1 MLNKLCIA
9 LLLLLCPV
17 SHLLAESRPNVVL
30 IMTDDQGIGD
40 FGCTGNPVIQTPHI
54 DAMAKRSLRLNRF
67 YVSPV
72 CAPTRACL
80 MTGRY
85 NYRTRV
91 VDTFNGRAM
100 MEPTEITLAEVLRD
114 HGYRTGIFGKWHLG
128 DCYPMRANDQG
139 FQRSLVHRGGGIG
152 QASDPLEAAGQY
164 TNPILIDDGEPKRFE
179 GYCTDVYYENAF
191 AFMRE
196 AAKANEPFFVYL
208 PDNCPHGPFE
218 DVPEDWMKAYEGVDL
233 GNDLFPT
240 SLGEPLRKQAN
251 LKKRKQIF
259 SMISNIDENIGQ
271 LYSLLDELKIRDNT
285 IVIFMTDNGP
295 NGNRYRCSLR
305 GTKTSVYEG
314 GIRTLFLW
322 DWPRLGK
329 RKRTSD
335 VVAAHID
342 VFPTLL
348 EACHIPLPP
357 VELDGRSFYA
367 VCRDADRRLPDR
379 TLFIQTHRGNQP
391 VAYHHFAAIG
401 QRWKLVNHSGFGK
414 ETPDAAPNFEL
425 FDLQDD
431 PYEMKDIS
439 PENPGRVQEMKAAYD
454 RWFHDVSQTRVDN
467 YDIPRIKLGSDAEKV
482 TVLSRQDWR
491 RSPRH
496 ETPNESRRQ
505 WLLSNPTERKYQ
517 VTIHFPQDLKFG
529 TVILHCNGHQFN
541 SSKIPH
547 TRGKHR
553 VVFEGIPLPQGNI
566 KLWVSS
572 PQEDSDNLAYQVE
585 LKAM

>member
-9 LLLLLCPV
+9 LLLLLCTV

-100 MEPTEITLAEVLRD
+100 MDPTEITLAEVLRD

-152 QASDPLEAAGQY
+152 QPSDPLEAAGQY
-164 TNPILIDDGEPKRFE
+164 TNPILMDDGEPKRFE
-179 GYCTDVYYENAF
+179 GYCTDVYYENAL

-218 DVPEDWMKAYEGVDL
+218 DAPKDWMKAYEGVDL
-233 GNDLFPT
+233 GNDQFPT
-240 SLGEPLRKQAN
+240 SRGEPLRKQAN
-251 LKKRKQIF
+251 LKKRQQIF

-271 LYSLLDELKIRDNT
+271 LYSLLDELKIRENT

-329 RKRTSD
+329 RERTSD

-342 VFPTLL
+342 VLPTLL
-348 EACHIPLPP
+348 EACHIPPPP

-367 VCRDADRRLPDR
+367 VCRDSDRQLPNR

-414 ETPDAAPNFEL
+414 ETPDGEPNFEL
-425 FDLQDD
+425 FDLQND
-431 PYEMKDIS
+431 PYEMKDIG
-439 PENPGRVQEMKAAYD
+439 PENRGRVREIKAAYD
-454 RWFHDVSQTRVDN
+454 RWFQDVSQTRVNN
-467 YDIPRIKLGSDAEKV
+467 YDVPRIEIGADDEKV

-517 VTIHFPQDLKFG
+517 VTIHFPRDLKFQ
-529 TVILHCNGHQFN
+529 TVILHCNGRQFN
-541 SSKIPH
+541 SSQIPH
-547 TRGKHR
+547 ARGKHR
-553 VVFEGIPLPQGNI
+553 VVFQGIPLPQGNI

-572 PQEDSDNLAYQVE
+572 PQADSDNLAYQVE